1 MSTPTRLSAKELQFL
16 LVLATVQ
23 FNHIVDFMLMMPLG
37 PQLMRFLNI
46 DTAEF
51 GYLVSSYTFSA
62 AASGLLCSFFMDRFD
77 RKKMLL
83 FLSFGF
89 SVGTGLCGY
98 TESYWALLTARS
110 IAGAFGGVLG
120 AVVLAIV
127 SDGISYEKRGF
138 AMGIM
143 STAFSAASILGVPL
157 SLYVAQVWSW
167 NISFYALAALAAF
180 LIVFL
185 YVMVPSQSHHIRK
198 NIEVLAPLKNIVKN
212 PHLVITLLFSASIV
226 IGQFVIIPFLSPSLV
241 ANEDLLENQLP
252 FVYFFGGLVT
262 LVTGPWIGKLSDIH
276 GKRKMFAVGIFF
288 AGVSTLLI
296 TSLHNSPLWLTLA
309 ISTFFFVSTNARW
322 IPAQAMIT
330 GSVEPQFRG
339 SFMSY
344 VSVIQHLMA
353 GLGAVIAAKIVYMD
367 QAGKLINYNVVGY
380 IAVGI
385 SVLAFFL
392 SRHVTVIERKDS

>member
-1 MSTPTRLSAKELQFL
+1 MTTAPRLTSKELQFL

-46 DTAEF
+46 NTSQF

-62 AASGLLCSFFMDRFD
+62 ALSGLLCSFFMDRFD

-83 FLSFGF
+83 ALSFGF
-89 SVGTGLCGY
+89 SIGTGLCGY

-157 SLYVAQVWSW
+157 SLYVAQLWGW
-167 NISFYALAALAAF
+167 HMSFYALSILAAC

-185 YVMVPSQSHHIRK
+185 YIMVPSQSHHIRK
-198 NIEVLAPLKNIVKN
+198 HVAVLAPLKNISN
-212 PHLVITLLFSASIV
+212 HPHLLTTLLFSAAIV
-226 IGQFVIIPFLSPSLV
+226 LGQFVVIPFLSPSLV

-262 LVTGPWIGKLSDIH
+262 LVTGPFVGKISDIY
-276 GKRKMFAVGIFF
+276 GKHRVFSWGIVL
-288 AGVSTLLI
+288 AGIATLMI
-296 TSLHNSPLWLTLA
+296 TSLHNSPLWLTLVV
-309 ISTFFFVSTNARW
+309 STLFFVCGNARW

-330 GSVEPQFRG
+330 GSVEPEFRG

-344 VSVIQHLMA
+344 VSVIQHAMA
-353 GLGAVIAAKIVYMD
+353 GLGAVIAARIVYTD
-367 QAGKLINYNVVGY
+367 PAGHLENYNIVGY
-380 IAVGI
+380 IAVAI
-385 SVLAFFL
+385 SLFAFFI
-392 SRHVTVIERKDS
+392 SKKVKVVEKR

>member
-1 MSTPTRLSAKELQFL
+1 MSTTARLSAKELQFL

-37 PQLMRFLNI
+37 PQLMRHLNI
-46 DTAEF
+46 TTSQF

-62 AASGLLCSFFMDRFD
+62 AASGFLCSFFMDRFD

-83 FLSFGF
+83 LLSFGF

-120 AVVLAIV
+120 AVVIAIV
-127 SDGISYEKRGF
+127 SDSISYEKRGF

-143 STAFSAASILGVPL
+143 STAFSAASVLGVPL
-157 SLYVAQVWSW
+157 SLYVAQMWGW
-167 NISFYALAALAAF
+167 NISFYLLAGLAAF
-180 LIVFL
+180 LIAFL
-185 YVMVPSQSHHIRK
+185 YIMVPSQNHHIRK
-198 NIEVLAPLKNIVKN
+198 NIEIFAPLKNIVKN
-212 PHLVITLLFSASIV
+212 PHLIVTLLFSGSIV

-241 ANEDLLENQLP
+241 ANEDILENQLP
-252 FVYFFGGLVT
+252 FIYFFGGLAT
-262 LVTGPWIGKLSDIH
+262 LATGPWVGKLSDIY
-276 GKRKMFAVGIFF
+276 GKRKIFTIAIF
-288 AGVSTLLI
+288 CAGVSTLLI

-309 ISTFFFVSTNARW
+309 ISTFFFVTTNARW

-330 GSVEPQFRG
+330 GSVEPHFRG

-344 VSVIQHLMA
+344 VSVIQHLVA
-353 GLGAVIAAKIVYMD
+353 GLGSVIASNIVYVN
-367 QAGKLINYNVVGY
+367 ASGKLINYNVVGY

-385 SVLAFFL
+385 SIIAYLL
-392 SRHVTVIERKDS
+392 SRHVRVIEKQ